1 MLRNILFVALGGAL
15 GSVLRFLLSKWL
27 QGSVV
32 TAFPV
37 GTMIVNLLGCL
48 MIGVFYGL
56 FDRGALLDAN
66 LKLFFTVG
74 ICGGFTTFSTF
85 CNESLHLFRSDNIL
99 YGALYAG
106 GSVFLGLIAVFL
118 GVHLAKFV

>member
-1 MLRNILFVALGGAL
+1 M
-15 GSVLRFLLSKWL
+15 LRFLLSKWL

-37 GTMIVNLLGCL
+37 GTLVVNLLGCL

>member
-1 MLRNILFVALGGAL
+1 MLRNILFVALGGAI

-37 GTMIVNLLGCL
+37 GTLAVNLLGCL

-66 LKLFFTVG
+66 LKLFLTVG
-74 ICGGFTTFSTF
+74 LCGGFTTFSTF

-106 GSVFLGLIAVFL
+106 GSVFFGLIAVFL
-118 GVHLAKFV
+118 GVHLAKLV

>member
-106 GSVFLGLIAVFL
+106 GSVFLGFIAVFL
-118 GVHLAKFV
+118 GVHLAKLV

>member
-1 MLRNILFVALGGAL
+1 MLRNILFVALGGAI

-37 GTMIVNLLGCL
+37 GTLVVNLLGCL

>member
-1 MLRNILFVALGGAL
+1 MLRNILFVALGGAI

-37 GTMIVNLLGCL
+37 GTLVVNLLGCL

-118 GVHLAKFV
+118 GVHLAKLV